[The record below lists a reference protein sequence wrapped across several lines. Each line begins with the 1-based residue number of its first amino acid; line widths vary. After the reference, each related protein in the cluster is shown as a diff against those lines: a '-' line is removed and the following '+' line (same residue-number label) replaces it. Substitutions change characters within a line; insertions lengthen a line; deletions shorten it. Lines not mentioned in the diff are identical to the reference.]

1 MPKSN
6 ELKLEGC
13 APTEAVAEC
22 CWEEKKGGRIHAED
36 GIQSRSERPSLLQPT
51 GLSGGTACADGSFA
65 FRPERRPLHH
75 FSTPNNRLIERCRVN
90 SRRIPCSFPVQ

>member
-22 CWEEKKGGRIHAED
+22 CKEEKKGGRIHAED
-36 GIQSRSERPSLLQPT
+36 GIQSRSEKPRLPQPT
-51 GLSGGTACADGSFA
+51 GFLGVTGPSLAD
-65 FRPERRPLHH
+65 RPV
-75 FSTPNNRLIERCRVN
+75 RLGAV
-90 SRRIPCSFPVQ
+90 F